1 MVQGMIV
8 TQLNRKISILMELEG
23 SLSCSQKSIV
33 KLRSLFLFKCLVLTY
48 YNKFFIS
55 MFCEKKTND
64 TLLPDKVTN
73 GVMCIFLLAK
83 GKSELKKILF
93 SV

>member
-1 MVQGMIV
+1 
-8 TQLNRKISILMELEG
+8 
-23 SLSCSQKSIV
+23 
-33 KLRSLFLFKCLVLTY
+33 
-48 YNKFFIS
+48 